1 MKSCNKCGAELS
13 DRALSCPHCGASQS
27 LDALLSVAVMKV
39 LGIMCGVAGVA
50 VLVFADQIDAG
61 SHPFVLW
68 IFAGGFIVI
77 GFVMFYRKW
86 AERT

>member
-13 DRALSCPHCGASQS
+13 DRALSCPQCGESQT
-27 LDALLSVAVMKV
+27 LDALLSVTVMKLV
-39 LGIMCGVAGVA
+39 GIICGVAGIA
-50 VLVFADQIDAG
+50 LLVYADQIDG

-68 IFAGGFIVI
+68 VSAGVLLLL

-86 AERT
+86 AERS